1 MEKITFEPLVL
12 MLRQKREACNRLFST
27 YSIRHPSLDPDLVKR
42 WMVRA
47 VEPVMREF
55 HTADAETFESLF
67 DVLYETLLRLAG
79 AHRLQSEAEAH
90 RRALMLIPLVKE
102 RARESPEQLVHS
114 MFTALNAILPHGP
127 DAALAWISRMRK
139 ALPHCDAMADVLNA
153 GRLCAWR
160 SGLAH
165 LRERALAAARELP
178 PEAASGALNT
188 PVNAGLLQ
196 RMEENP
202 WFSPGKTESADAGS
216 GGLVFRCRMG
226 GFRGFGGPFLKPPA
240 VARVEQCFVAS
251 DGESGCA
258 VFA

>member
-1 MEKITFEPLVL
+1 
-12 MLRQKREACNRLFST
+12 
-27 YSIRHPSLDPDLVKR
+27 
-42 WMVRA
+42 
-47 VEPVMREF
+47 
-55 HTADAETFESLF
+55 
-67 DVLYETLLRLAG
+67 AG
-79 AHRLQSEAEAH
+79 AHRLQSEGEAH

-188 PVNAGLLQ
+188 PANAGLLQ

-202 WFSPGKTESADAGS
+202 WFSPGKTGSADAGS

-258 VFA
+258 VFADCFGASVVNQAPATPSEIADIARKTDRSSPAAPLIGGPDPLTDVRTRAFDGRTLILSRDSSHFLYIYGAS